1 VSDYKPTPK
10 VIKAMLNKADE
21 KLLSAGR
28 DYEDGFYGDAS
39 SRAYYAGGNNRY
51 YVPRLLLSS

>member
-1 VSDYKPTPK
+1 MSDYKPTPE

-21 KLLSAGR
+21 KLRSAGR

-39 SRAYYAGGNNRY
+39 SRAYYAAFQN
-51 YVPRLLLSS
+51 